1 MLLITAQPIRNL
13 LTPASADM
21 NKRGF
26 WEQASPPLP
35 LFPFLPIPYP
45 LPLSTPATQA
55 IEYRSTKKH
64 GNSDCL
70 SRLPIRSEGSSEGV
84 DEVKLINTLQIESLP
99 MNVDQ
104 VLKAT
109 RKDPILSRVLQ
120 FVMTGWPDKQIKMN
134 RKPRTNLPNVTK
146 LQSKMVVCYGEFAS

>member
-13 LTPASADM
+13 WTGV
-21 NKRGF
+21 RRY
-26 WEQASPPLP
+26 EQKGVLRAGVPSPSPQSPPF
-35 LFPFLPIPYP
+35 FPFLPIPYP

-55 IEYRSTKKH
+55 IEYRSTEKH
-64 GNSDCL
+64 ENADCL

-120 FVMTGWPDKQIKMN
+120 FVMTGWPDKQNEPK
-134 RKPRTNLPNVTK
+134 TTH
-146 LQSKMVVCYGEFAS
+146 

>member
-1 MLLITAQPIRNL
+1 
-13 LTPASADM
+13 
-21 NKRGF
+21 
-26 WEQASPPLP
+26 
-35 LFPFLPIPYP
+35 
-45 LPLSTPATQA
+45 
-55 IEYRSTKKH
+55 
-64 GNSDCL
+64 
-70 SRLPIRSEGSSEGV
+70 
-84 DEVKLINTLQIESLP
+84 

-104 VLKAT
+104 VRKAT